1 MAMLTDEEYNALF
14 DAVASN
20 ENLTPEQMDALSQMR
35 EDMYDRMSYMKDN
48 ETYREK
54 YEDLEKRYRTRW
66 NEERKFVPVT
76 RDEEGNEDVTEV
88 SYDSI
93 FGEEEK

>member
-14 DAVASN
+14 DEVAANDS
-20 ENLTPEQMDALSQMR
+20 LTPEQMDALSKMR

-54 YEDLEKRYRTRW
+54 YEDLEKRYRARW
-66 NEERKFVPVT
+66 NEERKFVSVT
-76 RDEEGNEDVTEV
+76 RDEEGNEDATEV